1 MRIENQ
7 TIGSVGGGNS
17 TDSLRSVNGASHINS
32 ANSQDFSSDTVS
44 LSSASGLINLAK
56 SLHSQDRQSRI
67 SSLAA
72 QVRSGSYQVNAGAL
86 SKAIIGNFGS

>member
-7 TIGSVGGGNS
+7 TIGNVGGGNS
-17 TDSLRSVNGASHINS
+17 TDSLRSVNGASQTNS
-32 ANSQDFSSDTVS
+32 ANAQDFSSDTVS
-44 LSSASGLINLAK
+44 LSNASGLINLAK
-56 SLHSQDRQSRI
+56 SLHSHDRQSRV

-86 SKAIIGNFGS
+86 SKAIIGNVGS